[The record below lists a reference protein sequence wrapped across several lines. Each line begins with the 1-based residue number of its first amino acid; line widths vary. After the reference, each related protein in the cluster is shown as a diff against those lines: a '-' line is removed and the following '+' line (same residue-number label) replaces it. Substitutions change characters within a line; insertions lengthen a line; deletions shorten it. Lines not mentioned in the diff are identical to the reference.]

1 MRRESG
7 ESMRHLE
14 RKLILLIILICL
26 AFASAAYALKPL
38 IFGVEKAMEIEQT
51 VQDFLETAEAAQQE
65 IQQPVPTPSPST
77 ETAVLKPIA
86 YENLLKD
93 MRHYNCSLFTYRQRD
108 LNSKSAYEQSQ
119 FRLSDYG
126 LPNETFG
133 VITIPKMSLEM
144 PLFLGASE
152 ANMAKGAAVLSQTS
166 IPIGGEST
174 NAVIAGHRGWNGYK
188 YFMDIEL
195 LELGDEVTISNLW
208 GTLTYKVVDIQ
219 IVSPDDVNAIL
230 IQKGRDMITLL
241 TCHPPNTG
249 GRCRYLVFCER
260 VKDEKTY

>member
-144 PLFLGASE
+144 PLLLGASE

-195 LELGDEVTISNLW
+195 LKLGDEVTISNLW

>member
-1 MRRESG
+1 MLRKMSRESEAG
-7 ESMRHLE
+7 MRHLKA
-14 RKLILLIILICL
+14 KLALLTVLVCL

-38 IFGVEKAMEIEQT
+38 IFRVEKTIEIEQS
-51 VQDFLETAEAAQQE
+51 VEEFLETAEEAKQEAQA
-65 IQQPVPTPSPST
+65 PSPSPSLP
-77 ETAVLKPIA
+77 VKPAA
-86 YENLLKD
+86 YEGLLTS
-93 MRHYNCSLFTYRQRD
+93 MRYYNSALFIYRQKD

-119 FRLSDYG
+119 FRLTDYG
-126 LPNETFG
+126 LPSETFG
-133 VITIPKMSLEM
+133 VISIPKISLEM

-188 YFMDIEL
+188 YFMDIER
-195 LELGDEVTISNLW
+195 LEIGDEVTITNVW
-208 GTLTYKVVDIQ
+208 ETLTYKVVDIQ
-219 IVSPDDVNAIL
+219 IVSPNDVGAIL
-230 IQKGRDMITLL
+230 IQQGRDMITLL

-260 VKDEKTY
+260 VKDENT

>member
-1 MRRESG
+1 MPRESG
-7 ESMRHLE
+7 ESMRHFE

-144 PLFLGASE
+144 PLLLGASE

-195 LELGDEVTISNLW
+195 LKLGDEVTISNLW